1 MDRQGHTD
9 VETVVQLFDFCPEP
23 GQIILWYGTVPQGF
37 QILFDRFYSPHVFR
51 YLRMI
56 FQ

>member
-23 GQIILWYGTVPQGF
+23 GQIILWYGTVSQGF

-56 FQ
+56 YQ